1 MRYLIASSSR
11 QRTLAT
17 ISGSK
22 LVQQPLRLVLTIL
35 FSSAFA
41 ATILSVTYDIT
52 VKDSDDPYI
61 TTAEIALDG
70 FAEAGIPGSFV
81 VDYLPFLKYIPSWM
95 PGAGFKRKAAH
106 WARANEEM
114 CEKPFLHVKDQLVSW
129 TIPNIP
135 YQS

>member
-1 MRYLIASSSR
+1 M
-11 QRTLAT
+11 
-17 ISGSK
+17 
-22 LVQQPLRLVLTIL
+22 QQPLRLVLIIL
-35 FSSAFA
+35 LSSAFA

-52 VKDSDDPYI
+52 VEDSDDPYI

-129 TIPNIP
+129 TIPNIHIP

>member
-1 MRYLIASSSR
+1 
-11 QRTLAT
+11 
-17 ISGSK
+17 
-22 LVQQPLRLVLTIL
+22 VQQPLRLVLTIL
-35 FSSAFA
+35 RSSAFA

-70 FAEAGIPGSFV
+70 FSEAGIPGSFV